1 MKVFSLIILAI
12 SSFILSVIPV
22 SAQVYQ
28 STTLIPDL
36 SSLAAN
42 LMPTPLRVSIGIGIA
57 VACMAWIFFNS
68 EDLSFR
74 DAASDLKGI
83 FLDFGFKKQIIP
95 LIGNAANIINLGV
108 FLGLNIYLTWNAIT
122 PFKLGTQA
130 GRVAFKCFNDQK
142 ISCWIDQG
150 RTLQLFA
157 ATALLYVITR
167 VIIEYITTQ
176 SRMFEFLQRCEE
188 KNNTGVNSLRNLRD

>member
-36 SSLAAN
+36 SSVAAS

-57 VACMAWIFFNS
+57 IACMAWIFFNS
-68 EDLSFR
+68 EELSFR
-74 DAASDLKGI
+74 DAVSGLKEL
-83 FLDFGFKKQIIP
+83 FLDFGFNKQIVP
-95 LIGNAANIINLGV
+95 LVGKVANIINLGI

-130 GRVAFKCFNDQK
+130 GRVAFNCFNDQK

-150 RTLQLFA
+150 RTFELLI

-176 SRMFEFLQRCEE
+176 SRIFELLQQSEE
-188 KNNTGVNSLRNLRD
+188 KRMLE